1 MKNLSKTSKIKL
13 IILILVI
20 SIIIGLFSDILLTC
34 IEKLIYQENYYDL
47 VMKYSS
53 KYCVPPELVFAVI
66 NVESNYDK
74 NAVSSAGAIGLMQIM
89 PSTYEWIASIFGDSA
104 NVSRLYIPKVNVEY
118 GTYYLRYLY
127 DIFDCALEKALIA
140 YNWGMGNFMRFIEE
154 HGYIEGDFGSIP
166 VSETRNYVRKVLY
179 HWEKYKEIYN
189 NSANN

>member
-1 MKNLSKTSKIKL
+1 MRIKDLSKTSKIKL

-20 SIIIGLFSDILLTC
+20 SITIGLFSDILVTC

-47 VMKYSS
+47 VMEYST
-53 KYCVPPELVFAVI
+53 KYCVPPELVFAII

-89 PSTYEWIASIFGDSA
+89 PSTYEWIASIFGDSV
-104 NVSRLYIPKVNVEY
+104 NVSRLYIPQVNIEY
-118 GTYYLRYLY
+118 GTYYLQYLY
-127 DIFDCALEKALIA
+127 EIFDCSWEKAIIA

-154 HGYIEGDFGSIP
+154 HGYTEGDFGSIP

-189 NSANN
+189 NQ

>member
-1 MKNLSKTSKIKL
+1 MKNLSKASKIKL

-53 KYCVPPELVFAVI
+53 KYRVPPELVFAVI

-127 DIFDCALEKALIA
+127 DIFDCSWEKALIA

-166 VSETRNYVRKVLY
+166 ISETRNYVRKVLY

>member
-89 PSTYEWIASIFGDSA
+89 PSTYEWIASILGDSA

-127 DIFDCALEKALIA
+127 DIFDCSWEKALIA

-154 HGYIEGDFGSIP
+154 HGYIEGNFGSIP

-189 NSANN
+189 NSVNN